1 MSSSKKRQAMADQI
15 GDFVHYLDIERG
27 LAKTTQTSYRQDL
40 NEFADWLDT
49 SDAAGFPESLESIQA
64 FLATQSDAKAAT
76 SVSRMISALRK
87 FYRYLLRETVISS
100 DPMTMVASPKPA
112 QHLPATLSGPE
123 IDALMAAPDTTQPL
137 GLRDRAMFELMY
149 ATGLRVS
156 ELVNLRLDQMHLS
169 LNLLEVTGKGDKQR
183 IVPVSPQAVD
193 WVNQYLQTSRPA
205 LIKKTP
211 PAVVFVNF
219 HGRQLTRQGIWKNL
233 KAYIQALGIEK
244 DVTPHTLRHSFA
256 TNLLEN
262 GADLRVVQEL
272 LGHADI
278 STTQIYTHLS
288 NKKIMKVYHDTH
300 PRG

>member
-1 MSSSKKRQAMADQI
+1 MADQI
-15 GDFVHYLDIERG
+15 GDFVHYLDVERG

-87 FYRYLLRETVISS
+87 FYRYLLRETVVSS

-123 IDALMAAPDTTQPL
+123 IDALMAAPDITQPL